1 MPAVAKTVRDADADV
16 FAAIAHPARRQILDA
31 LAQGEQSVK
40 RLAAPFDLSRPAVSQ
55 HLRILLNA
63 GLVREQRAG
72 RERRY
77 RLQPEPLAEVRD
89 WLRTYERFWR
99 GRLDALGDYLD
110 QHEAGDQDAPDGAR
124 DSDDSH
130 DEHSTQEGRP

>member
-1 MPAVAKTVRDADADV
+1 MPAKAKTVRDADADV
-16 FAAIAHPARRQILDA
+16 FAAIAHPARRRILDA

-40 RLAAPFDLSRPAVSQ
+40 RLAEPFDLSRPAVSQ
-55 HLRILLNA
+55 HLRVLLDV

-77 RLQPEPLAEVRD
+77 CLRAEPLAEVRD

-99 GRLDALGDYLD
+99 DRLNALGEYLD
-110 QHEAGDQDAPDGAR
+110 HDDEH
-124 DSDDSH
+124 DSH
-130 DEHSTQEGRP
+130 DENWTQEGTR